1 MSALLCQY
9 FVSVFSNQ
17 DLAFPLGRRQS
28 VVCADGP
35 SVGFVDKDFVASHV
49 NHRFDGERHARH
61 YQHARTTFAEVFHIR
76 FFVELDAAA
85 MSAEVAYHAVSVL
98 FRMLLDGGAYV
109 TEACPGLCGLYAYVT
124 AFFGDLYQSLH
135 VGADFANHEHA

>member
-1 MSALLCQY
+1 
-9 FVSVFSNQ
+9 
-17 DLAFPLGRRQS
+17 
-28 VVCADGP
+28 